1 MIILAHHLVA
11 GSEVVGRHGGRDW
24 PGSSITS
31 GTMDQGVQ
39 WDVPIAHSGGQQR
52 PLYSPATWEPESSD
66 KELDQTEY
74 TQDPLAF
81 PSRPLSQ
88 STSEG
93 TRLVQDLK
101 VLQSHHHQLG
111 NLVQI
116 TCEVNFGHGHQGE
129 SAFESSSKVEA
140 ASSSKGS
147 STPRSTAASSSKGSD
162 FVGPAVASSSKGSA
176 KSKSAEGSSS
186 SKGPAYPR
194 CIDVSFLQGVK
205 CWQFDSQDNLV
216 EQKLSTIPVVWH
228 LIGTRSLIIIVHPD
242 LRHFVLIGKQVNY
255 FSRFL
260 TCIIRLLTI
269 VDNLTRYLFC
279 PILRSAKRIWSS
291 SSSPLG

>member
-93 TRLVQDLK
+93 TRLVPRPK
-101 VLQSHHHQLG
+101 G
-111 NLVQI
+111 
-116 TCEVNFGHGHQGE
+116 
-129 SAFESSSKVEA
+129 A
-140 ASSSKGS
+140 AK
-147 STPRSTAASSSKGSD
+147 
-162 FVGPAVASSSKGSA
+162 
-176 KSKSAEGSSS
+176 SSS
-186 SKGPAYPR
+186 SAGQSCA
-194 CIDVSFLQGVK
+194 D
-205 CWQFDSQDNLV
+205 
-216 EQKLSTIPVVWH
+216 H
-228 LIGTRSLIIIVHPD
+228 
-242 LRHFVLIGKQVNY
+242 
-255 FSRFL
+255 
-260 TCIIRLLTI
+260 
-269 VDNLTRYLFC
+269 
-279 PILRSAKRIWSS
+279 LRSQLRPRSPGRIRF
-291 SSSPLG
+291 